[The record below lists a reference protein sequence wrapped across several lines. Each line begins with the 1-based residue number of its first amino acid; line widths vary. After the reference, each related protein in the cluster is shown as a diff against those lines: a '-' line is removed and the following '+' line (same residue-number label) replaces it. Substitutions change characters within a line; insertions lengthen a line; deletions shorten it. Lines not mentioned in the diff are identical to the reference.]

1 MTDEAITPAAAGTN
15 PGRPPDRWFWRFRPW
30 ITPKLRNAQ
39 YAYIELL
46 DAQVRTGERWLDLG
60 CGRRLFPAWMAGRD
74 DAEYALINRADEVV
88 GIDPDP
94 QALHD
99 NPLPIIKHLGTAQS
113 VPEADASFDLITANM
128 VFEHLDDPAVV
139 LREVSRLLRPG
150 GRLVMHTPNRWYPV
164 TLAATFVPG
173 RLRRRITA
181 WLEKR
186 PLCDI
191 YPTRYRMNSAAA
203 VRRLAERVGLDVHQI
218 DRRADTPETVPL
230 GPLVG
235 FEMLLIAMTRSRW
248 CIGLRSNLIVELRKP
263 MRSGGLPE
271 GTGETIL
278 ARDQTQNAVRRKV
291 AA

>member
-1 MTDEAITPAAAGTN
+1 MTHDAISPTAAGKDS
-15 PGRPPDRWFWRFRPW
+15 GRARDRWFWRLRPW

-39 YAYIELL
+39 YAYVDLL

-60 CGRRLFPAWMAGRD
+60 CGRRLFPAWMGD
-74 DAEYALINRADEVV
+74 PDNAEHALINRAEEVV
-88 GIDPDP
+88 GIDPDAE
-94 QALHD
+94 ALHY

-128 VFEHLDDPAVV
+128 VFEHLDDPAAV
-139 LREVSRLLRPG
+139 LRESARLLCPG
-150 GRLVMHTPNRWYPV
+150 GRLILHTPNRWYPV
-164 TLAATFVPG
+164 TLAATLVPE

-186 PLCDI
+186 PMCDI

-203 VRRLAERVGLDVHQI
+203 VRRLAERAGLEVHQI

-248 CIGLRSNLIVELRKP
+248 CTGLRSNLIVELRKP
-263 MRSGGLPE
+263 MCAAGAMAL
-271 GTGETIL
+271 
-278 ARDQTQNAVRRKV
+278 TQGPSQNDVRRKV